1 MANFNFDDPLFSQF
15 AFYSGV
21 VLMKTVVM
29 SVWTARHR
37 FGSNTFANPEDCKV
51 VGDKTLKPRFDNQD
65 VERVRRCH
73 LNDLENVVPFV
84 LIGMF
89 YILSR
94 PHPAYALLHFRI
106 FAGARLFHTVAYL
119 TPLPQPSRALAFGVG
134 FLVNVSMAA
143 SVIMAGKF

>member
-1 MANFNFDDPLFSQF
+1 MAKFSFDDPLFAQF

-21 VLMKTVVM
+21 VLMKTILM

-37 FGSNTFANPEDCKV
+37 ISSNTYASPEDCKFF
-51 VGDKTLKPRFDNQD
+51 GDKDLKPKYDNQN

-84 LIGMF
+84 LIGVF
-89 YILSR
+89 YVMSN
-94 PHPAYALLHFRI
+94 PNPAYALLHFRI
-106 FAGARLFHTVAYL
+106 FAGARLFHTIAYL
-119 TPLPQPSRALAFGVG
+119 APLPQPSRALAFGAG

-143 SVIMAGKF
+143 SVIMAGKY